1 MSNTQ
6 LQLLNVQHEQ
16 RDKLIRQE
24 IEHHQLAANLAGPT
38 VVQHLLSNVGRS
50 LVSLGKQLEQLDQ
63 HKSNIPAFQCQKSG
77 HLHA

>member
-6 LQLLNVQHEQ
+6 LQLLNVQNEQ
-16 RDKLIRQE
+16 RDKMIRQE
-24 IEHHQLAANLAGPT
+24 IEHHQLAANLSGPT

-63 HKSNIPAFQCQKSG
+63 HKSSIPAFQCQKSG